1 MNIIKSVLFIAAM
14 SLPVTNTHALEWVD
28 YDGTI
33 PDNAVMVN
41 EGVEDRPICRKN
53 ERIGLIKNDLCH
65 SVKAGGN
72 FDKKDIDDGY
82 QILVDTYNW
91 QEVAESALGHMPESG
106 SWTYNEEERK
116 WQQID
121 LQAMHEEILGEE
133 VFTQTMLDDAVA
145 DATSGLIP
153 PGDCG
158 NSEEEAFKAGVNSV
172 YFYTVGEHKRRDAH
186 YSSTGDGYSGS
197 WFAWRNGDGLLNKA
211 MNDYLN
217 GRCSDVDESLYP
229 EFNGC
234 CGDTGGTFA
243 MPMTCESFKCR
254 PDNGYKYADTASS
267 VAWEEFPES
276 AAIYCSNV
284 DDDYFFRE

>member
-1 MNIIKSVLFIAAM
+1 MNIIKYALFIAAL

-82 QILVDTYNW
+82 QILVDTYNSY
-91 QEVAESALGHMPESG
+91 EVAELDSKPEYGTWVFDQELQSLNPVSG
-106 SWTYNEEERK
+106 ESLESLCEGT
-116 WQQID
+116 
-121 LQAMHEEILGEE
+121 
-133 VFTQTMLDDAVA
+133 FTHLFDDAVA

-172 YFYTVGEHKRRDAH
+172 YFYTVGEYKRASGG
-186 YSSTGDGYSGS
+186 YSSTSDGYSGS
-197 WFAWRNGDGLLNKA
+197 WGA
-211 MNDYLN
+211 
-217 GRCSDVDESLYP
+217 
-229 EFNGC
+229 
-234 CGDTGGTFA
+234 
-243 MPMTCESFKCR
+243 
-254 PDNGYKYADTASS
+254 
-267 VAWEEFPES
+267 
-276 AAIYCSNV
+276 
-284 DDDYFFRE
+284 

>member
-14 SLPVTNTHALEWVD
+14 ALPVTNTHALEWVD

-82 QILVDTYNW
+82 QILVDTYNAY
-91 QEVAESALGHMPESG
+91 EVAELDSKPEYGTWVFDQELQSLNPVSG
-106 SWTYNEEERK
+106 ESLESLCEGT
-116 WQQID
+116 
-121 LQAMHEEILGEE
+121 
-133 VFTQTMLDDAVA
+133 FTHLFDDAVA

-158 NSEEEAFKAGVNSV
+158 NSEEEAFKAGLAIAE
-172 YFYTVGEHKRRDAH
+172 FYGTQHHGSMNFEHTVKVSQSGLHE
-186 YSSTGDGYSGS
+186 STSNYLIVDSI
-197 WFAWRNGDGLLNKA
+197 DEA
-211 MNDYLN
+211 MKDYLN
-217 GRCSDVDESLYP
+217 GRCENVAEYIRDGVGSDFPLA
-229 EFNGC
+229 C
-234 CGDTGGTFA
+234 Q
-243 MPMTCESFKCR
+243 SFHCKS
-254 PDNGYKYADTASS
+254 DGTASWNRGS
-267 VAWEEFPES
+267 YIRWSQLDEEVRET
-276 AAIYCSNV
+276 YCSNA
-284 DDDYFFRE
+284 DSFE

>member
-1 MNIIKSVLFIAAM
+1 MNIIKYALFIAAL

-82 QILVDTYNW
+82 QILVDTYNAY
-91 QEVAESALGHMPESG
+91 EVAELDSKPEYGTWVFDQELQSLNPVSG
-106 SWTYNEEERK
+106 ESLESLCEGT
-116 WQQID
+116 
-121 LQAMHEEILGEE
+121 
-133 VFTQTMLDDAVA
+133 FTHLFDDAVA

-197 WFAWRNGDGLLNKA
+197 WFAGRNGDGLLNKA

-229 EFNGC
+229 EFNFL
-234 CGDTGGTFA
+234 GDTTGGTFA

-254 PDNGYKYADTASS
+254 PDNDYRYADTRSS
-267 VAWEEFPES
+267 VAWGVFPES

-284 DDDYFFRE
+284 DDDYFFGE

>member
-1 MNIIKSVLFIAAM
+1 MNIIKYALFVAAM

-82 QILVDTYNW
+82 QILVDTYNAY
-91 QEVAESALGHMPESG
+91 EVAELDSKPEYGTWVFDQELQSLNPVSG
-106 SWTYNEEERK
+106 ESLESLCEGT
-116 WQQID
+116 
-121 LQAMHEEILGEE
+121 
-133 VFTQTMLDDAVA
+133 FTHLFDDAVA

-229 EFNGC
+229 EFNFL
-234 CGDTGGTFA
+234 GDTTGGTFEA
-243 MPMTCESFKCR
+243 PMTCESFKCR
-254 PDNGYKYADTASS
+254 PDNDYRYADTRSS
-267 VAWEEFPES
+267 VAWGVFPES

-284 DDDYFFRE
+284 DDDYFFGE